1 MMTDQ
6 KSLNKKVA
14 ATAVATVLA
23 IAAVGLVVLSPL
35 SVLGQN
41 STNTTTTTTANNNNL
56 TTTPT
61 IAPNITGSV
70 NIQKAIND
78 FLKNNVKVTFADA
91 ANIAKG
97 QVPNGVVVAGGF
109 SDVHGFLTYTFG
121 VAKFDAGT
129 MKMVIV
135 DAGNGQVLLT
145 SNDFPLHH
153 GGLLGGGPGGGAGW
167 GTMHHHGLDMCS
179 KNPSNGMTSGTTT
192 STSAGVVSA

>member
-1 MMTDQ
+1 MTDQ

-14 ATAVATVLA
+14 VTAVATVLA
-23 IAAVGLVVLSPL
+23 IAVVGLVVLSPL

-41 STNTTTTTTANNNNL
+41 STNTTTTTTNNNL

-91 ANIAKG
+91 ANMAKG
-97 QVPNGVVVAGGF
+97 QVPNGVVVGGGL
-109 SDVHGFLTYTFG
+109 SDVHGFLAYTFG
-121 VAKFDAGT
+121 VANFDAGT

-135 DAGNGQVLLT
+135 DAGNGQVLLA

-167 GTMHHHGLDMCS
+167 GTMQHHGLSMYS
-179 KNPSNGMTSGTTT
+179 QNPSNGMMSGTTT